1 MNKSKFL
8 SMRANDSEIKFF
20 NDAAKKA
27 GMTRTDFIFSAA
39 KKAAQE
45 FGIDPTPYFV
55 SETKSSPQNMR
66 TSFFRPEGDQ
76 KIDIG
81 DGNGAASGRGAI
93 AKQKTLDSENKRSVK
108 RRV

>member
-1 MNKSKFL
+1 MNKTKLFN
-8 SMRANDSEIKFF
+8 MRTTDNEMKFF
-20 NDAAKKA
+20 DDVAKKA
-27 GMTRTDFIFSAA
+27 GMTKTDFIFSAA

-45 FGIDPTPYFV
+45 YGVDPTPYFV

-76 KIDIG
+76 KIDTG
-81 DGNGAASGRGAI
+81 GGNGAPNFAEQNSV
-93 AKQKTLDSENKRSVK
+93 DSENNRSVE